1 MGDLTGKYFAKV
13 MFLRGYRWL
22 SKYENIDSRIVR
34 YVVEDQSRDIKK
46 LKQKFND
53 IEFTLKKGRT
63 K

>member
-1 MGDLTGKYFAKV
+1 